1 MKVLEENP
9 NLNAVQQ
16 TEELLAK
23 ISTSLLKNQTVS
35 GDKLLVFLKQIIEK
49 GIKMSKKTKINDER
63 AKRDYGA
70 GINMEF
76 LAKSKEQLKDD
87 TYKVEMKWN

>member
-1 MKVLEENP
+1 
-9 NLNAVQQ
+9 
-16 TEELLAK
+16 
-23 ISTSLLKNQTVS
+23 LLKNQTVS

-76 LAKSKEQLKDD
+76 LAKSKE
-87 TYKVEMKWN
+87 